1 MAVEPLYDPTHS
13 MTVTLLNAQNPAY
26 TGILSIAEILNFAE
40 SLGCNTIVMK
50 PDYGSY
56 LQVQCYEQI
65 YCFNLPTL
73 SDYYV
78 GSGEWYDNTNPEIIN
93 DLLIQ
98 SIAGSTGQYE
108 QVKVVTLGNDGLRH
122 ANTVAANTIT
132 TYVTKEEINYLKFN
146 WSIYGQQTN
155 PYIFATNADIG
166 NLYINGEAP
175 VSYQWTSFPAISG
188 APGIM
193 ALTQISDEGI
203 GVYDQT
209 KIQVSKDNIL
219 RFTDG
224 SNIRRLVSNIAQNTW
239 VSIGYSGLNYI
250 QINWHDSTQYQN
262 AFEYT
267 LRFVNH
273 YGEGNNQY
281 YSIVYEVSD
290 SILYDGTEDMYIGF
304 IIDREN
310 QVAVYDP
317 VLHIN
322 NPQEPLTHDT
332 VSYNL
337 YRPTEQQMA
346 ALYYF
351 LLASDDE
358 PTDEDDPYAT
368 GSTDDGG
375 DGSPDQPQDHLVQNN
390 LPTKGG
396 LNLGMVTLYQPS
408 DTELSNIASYLWSDN
423 VLENFKKYFNNF
435 ADNLIA
441 LMIMPYTMP
450 NLPTK
455 KFKVGNLESDNP
467 LLAAVSYVSDRYVD
481 IDMGKFS
488 LQRKW
493 DSYLDC
499 APYTKLE
506 IFLPYCGTHTLDT
519 DEIMYPAN
527 LSGFIP
533 AADQKNAYVELS
545 LSYRLDILTGNIVA
559 TLSVDGELRYQFTG
573 KCGVTVPLT
582 GANYQNLIST
592 IISAGAGLAS
602 TIASGGATAPLIAS
616 AAVTGTVMSQK
627 PQVYRSGNF
636 SGDISALGYDTPYLI
651 KTRPNKPLLEKQEL
665 YTGLP
670 SYKKGT
676 LGEFSGYTEVIEAH
690 IDNVSCT
697 SEERDMI
704 MAALKGGVII

>member
-1 MAVEPLYDPTHS
+1 MSWVWLDNIDELTG
-13 MTVTLLNAQNPAY
+13 VPATSDI
-26 TGILSIAEILNFAE
+26 TGHTWDDILSAM
-40 SLGCNTIVMK
+40 NT
-50 PDYGSY
+50 SY
-56 LQVQCYEQI
+56 TDQ
-65 YCFNLPTL
+65 L
-73 SDYYV
+73 SDIV
-78 GSGEWYDNTNPEIIN
+78 GVGLNNDGSGIYYLEGNAVGVNEKSFLTTYNLRIQMGDIYSQWGPGRLAIQKLSEPMLGMTMSGNISRCTWRFMVNYATEEMTAWRIVQYEDQYCQYYNCISSVNREQCALWYDFLVEH
-93 DLLIQ
+93 
-98 SIAGSTGQYE
+98 STPP
-108 QVKVVTLGNDGLRH
+108 VT
-122 ANTVAANTIT
+122 
-132 TYVTKEEINYLKFN
+132 
-146 WSIYGQQTN
+146 
-155 PYIFATNADIG
+155 
-166 NLYINGEAP
+166 
-175 VSYQWTSFPAISG
+175 YQWTSVPAISG
-188 APGIM
+188 KMGI
-193 ALTQISDEGI
+193 LSLSQITDVGI
-203 GVYDQT
+203 PPYDTT

-219 RFTDG
+219 RFTDE
-224 SNIRRLVSNIAQNTW
+224 SNIRLIIRNIAQNTW
-239 VSIGYSGLNYI
+239 TSIGYSGLNYV
-250 QINWHDSTQYQN
+250 QIKWWDSTQYQN
-262 AFEYT
+262 TFEYT

-281 YSIVYEVSD
+281 YATVYEVSD
-290 SILYDGTEDMYIGF
+290 SIPYDGTEDMYMSF

-317 VLHIN
+317 ILHIN
-322 NPQEPLTHDT
+322 NPLEPLTHDT

-337 YRPTEQQMA
+337 YRPTDQQMA
-346 ALYYF
+346 GLYVF
-351 LLASDDE
+351 LVGSDDE
-358 PTDEDDPYAT
+358 PQDEDDPYAT

-375 DGSPDQPQDHLVQNN
+375 DGTPDQPQDHLVQNN

-408 DTELSNIASYLWSDN
+408 DTELANISSFMWSDD
-423 VLENFKKYFNNF
+423 VLDNFKKYFNNF

-455 KFKVGNLESDNP
+455 KFKVGNMESDNP

-481 IDMGKFS
+481 IDMGSFS

-527 LSGFIP
+527 LSGFLPEAIE
-533 AADQKNAYVELS
+533 KNAYVNLS

-582 GANYQNLIST
+582 GANYQSLINT
-592 IISAGAGLAS
+592 VITAGAGLAS

-627 PQVYRSGNF
+627 PSVYRSGNF

-651 KTRPNKPLLEKQEL
+651 KTRPNKPLLKNQEL
-665 YTGLP
+665 YTGFP

-690 IDNVSCT
+690 IDDVACT

>member
-1 MAVEPLYDPTHS
+1 MAWTNYEIDFPTCECSNESYWTNLIAQSWTQWANYSSYLGTAYPLSYN
-13 MTVTLLNAQNPAY
+13 LLNSTRWIWGDESCGCKFTYTNDYNAAFSFYYNNEIYLNMTCEPARVNSSGNALY
-26 TGILSIAEILNFAE
+26 LYVGVDEDNQ
-40 SLGCNTIVMK
+40 
-50 PDYGSY
+50 YGSCFLMYKSGNQCINRNLGYSKLSWQHEMY
-56 LQVQCYEQI
+56 LI
-65 YCFNLPTL
+65 LKA
-73 SDYYV
+73 
-78 GSGEWYDNTNPEIIN
+78 GA
-93 DLLIQ
+93 LI
-98 SIAGSTGQYE
+98 
-108 QVKVVTLGNDGLRH
+108 V
-122 ANTVAANTIT
+122 
-132 TYVTKEEINYLKFN
+132 
-146 WSIYGQQTN
+146 
-155 PYIFATNADIG
+155 
-166 NLYINGEAP
+166 
-175 VSYQWTSFPAISG
+175 YQWTSVASISG

-193 ALTQISDEGI
+193 ALTQITDEGI
-203 GVYDQT
+203 GEYDQT

-224 SNIRRLVSNIAQNTW
+224 SNIRRLISNIAQNTW
-239 VSIGYSGLNYI
+239 TSIGYSGLNYV
-250 QINWHDSTQYQN
+250 QINWQESTQYQN
-262 AFEYT
+262 TFDYT

-281 YSIVYEVSD
+281 YSTIYEISD
-290 SILYDGTEDMYIGF
+290 SIPYDGTEDMYMGF

-322 NPQEPLTHDT
+322 NPLEPLTHDT

-337 YRPTEQQMA
+337 YRPTDQQMV
-346 ALYYF
+346 ALYVF
-351 LLASDDE
+351 LMGSDGE
-358 PTDEDDPYAT
+358 PTDENDPYAT

-408 DTELSNIASYLWSDN
+408 DTELSNIASYLWDDS

-441 LMIMPYTMP
+441 LIIMPYTMS

-467 LLAAVSYVSDRYVD
+467 LLAAVSYVTDRYVD

-582 GANYQNLIST
+582 GANYHSLIST

-636 SGDISALGYDTPYLI
+636 SGDVSALGYDTPYLI

>member
-1 MAVEPLYDPTHS
+1 MAYIWLESLAGQS
-13 MTVTLLNAQNPAY
+13 IMTCDIYAPANIPSYVDVSYLNVGQNP
-26 TGILSIAEILNFAE
+26 ISIASQSTVWDVSEKLRIEWSIDNNSSIVRVIDVELSVNLIEGYYAGFSSTLDHINILIPIDE
-40 SLGCNTIVMK
+40 SLQKAN
-50 PDYGSY
+50 
-56 LQVQCYEQI
+56 
-65 YCFNLPTL
+65 F
-73 SDYYV
+73 YV
-78 GSGEWYDNTNPEIIN
+78 GLHYSAYPSEYNIDQHNMTDAQRLRFYE
-93 DLLIQ
+93 LI
-98 SIAGSTGQYE
+98 
-108 QVKVVTLGNDGLRH
+108 
-122 ANTVAANTIT
+122 
-132 TYVTKEEINYLKFN
+132 KEAEP
-146 WSIYGQQTN
+146 T
-155 PYIFATNADIG
+155 PYI
-166 NLYINGEAP
+166 
-175 VSYQWTSFPAISG
+175 WTSVPAISG
-188 APGIM
+188 KMGI
-193 ALTQISDEGI
+193 LSLSQITDEGI
-203 GVYDQT
+203 PPYDTT

-219 RFTDG
+219 RFTDE
-224 SNIRRLVSNIAQNTW
+224 SNIRLIIRNIAQNTW
-239 VSIGYSGLNYI
+239 TSIGYSGLNYV
-250 QINWHDSTQYQN
+250 QIKWWDSTQYQN
-262 AFEYT
+262 TFEYT

-281 YSIVYEVSD
+281 YSTVYEVSD
-290 SILYDGTEDMYIGF
+290 SIPYDGTEDMYMSF

-317 VLHIN
+317 ILHIN
-322 NPQEPLTHDT
+322 NPLEPLTHDT

-337 YRPTEQQMA
+337 YRPTDQQMA
-346 ALYYF
+346 GLYVF
-351 LLASDDE
+351 LVGSDDE
-358 PTDEDDPYAT
+358 PQDEDDPYAT

-375 DGSPDQPQDHLVQNN
+375 DGTPDQPQDHLVQNN

-408 DTELSNIASYLWSDN
+408 DTELANISSFMWSDD
-423 VLENFKKYFNNF
+423 VLDNFKKYFNNF

-455 KFKVGNLESDNP
+455 KFKVGNMESDNP

-481 IDMGKFS
+481 IDMGSFS

-527 LSGFIP
+527 LSGFLPEAIE
-533 AADQKNAYVELS
+533 KNAYVNLS

-582 GANYQNLIST
+582 GANYQSLINT
-592 IISAGAGLAS
+592 VITAGAGLAS

-627 PQVYRSGNF
+627 PSVYRSGNF

-665 YTGLP
+665 YTGYP

-690 IDNVSCT
+690 IDDVACT

>member
-1 MAVEPLYDPTHS
+1 MQAAPLFNPDHTTPVRLYNGQNMQES
-13 MTVTLLNAQNPAY
+13 TVFTIAQ
-26 TGILSIAEILNFAE
+26 ILNFAE
-40 SLGCNTIVMK
+40 TVGCNSIVIR
-50 PDYGSY
+50 PYYRTY
-56 LQVQCYEQI
+56 LQWDAYYLVYA
-65 YCFNLPTL
+65 FNLPTL
-73 SDYYV
+73 AEYHV
-78 GSGEWYDNTNPEIIN
+78 GDGTYNSTAEPN
-93 DLLIQ
+93 LLFQ
-98 SIAGSTGQYE
+98 SISGSTGFYE
-108 QVKVVTLGNDGLRH
+108 QCKVIILRNDGLTH
-122 ANTVAANTIT
+122 NNTVQFNTIT
-132 TYVTKEEINYLKFN
+132 TQTTVDSVDYLQFS
-146 WSIYGQQTN
+146 WDEWDPQTQ
-155 PYIFATNADIG
+155 PFIFATNANIG
-166 NLYINGEAP
+166 TLYINGESP
-175 VSYQWTSFPAISG
+175 VTYEWTSFPAISG

-193 ALTQISDEGI
+193 ALTQITDEGI
-203 GVYDQT
+203 EPYNQT

-239 VSIGYSGLNYI
+239 TSIGYSGLNYI

-281 YSIVYEVSD
+281 YSTVYEVSD

-408 DTELSNIASYLWSDN
+408 DTELSNIASYLWSDD

-582 GANYQNLIST
+582 GANYQSLIST

-704 MAALKGGVII
+704 MTALKGGVII

>member
-1 MAVEPLYDPTHS
+1 
-13 MTVTLLNAQNPAY
+13 MTIWRSANNQAY
-26 TGILSIAEILNFAE
+26 FDCDIMPVNSQVPINFYQH
-40 SLGCNTIVMK
+40 
-50 PDYGSY
+50 YGS
-56 LQVQCYEQI
+56 
-65 YCFNLPTL
+65 N
-73 SDYYV
+73 V
-78 GSGEWYDNTNPEIIN
+78 GSWATACYNCASWEM
-93 DLLIQ
+93 
-98 SIAGSTGQYE
+98 
-108 QVKVVTLGNDGLRH
+108 
-122 ANTVAANTIT
+122 
-132 TYVTKEEINYLKFN
+132 
-146 WSIYGQQTN
+146 SIYTSSISYAVLFIWDSMPNTFTQNGTDVRS
-155 PYIFATNADIG
+155 YILHDTDTDK
-166 NLYINGEAP
+166 YIVYMGGGYGYTASQP
-175 VSYQWTSFPAISG
+175 VSEFPNWRIAYPEQTAPQEFKDYVSTPLITYQWTSVPAISG

-193 ALTQISDEGI
+193 ALTQIKDEEI
-203 GVYDQT
+203 GDYDQT
-209 KIQVSKDNIL
+209 KLQVSKDNIL

-224 SNIRRLVSNIAQNTW
+224 SNIRRIISNIAQNTW
-239 VSIGYSGLNYI
+239 TYIGYSGLNHMEI
-250 QINWHDSTQYQN
+250 KWNDSTQYQN
-262 AFEYT
+262 AFDYT
-267 LRFVNH
+267 LKFVNH

-281 YSIVYEVSD
+281 YSTIYEVSD
-290 SILYDGTEDMYIGF
+290 SIPYDGTEDRYIGF

-310 QVAVYDP
+310 EVAVYDP

-322 NPQEPLTHDT
+322 NPLEPLTNDT

-337 YRPTEQQMA
+337 YRPTDQQMA
-346 ALYYF
+346 GLYVF
-351 LLASDDE
+351 LTGSDGE

-375 DGSPDQPQDHLVQNN
+375 DGSPDQPQDHLVQNG
-390 LPTKGG
+390 LPSKGG

-408 DTELSNIASYLWSDN
+408 DTDLGNIASFLWSDD
-423 VLENFKKYFNNF
+423 VLDNFKKYFNNF
-435 ADNLIA
+435 ADNLIT
-441 LMIMPYTMP
+441 LMIMPYTMT

-467 LLAAVSYVSDRYVD
+467 LLAAVSYVTDRYVD

-582 GANYQNLIST
+582 GANYQSLIST

-636 SGDISALGYDTPYLI
+636 SGDVSALGYDTPYLI

>member
-1 MAVEPLYDPTHS
+1 MSVPLALLQPDLDYTISYRDGRTQVVNTFTIGQLKSMAMARGTNTLVLIPTYWNYYDEYS
-13 MTVTLLNAQNPAY
+13 YQSVILLNTYNENVPTVY
-26 TGILSIAEILNFAE
+26 HIA
-40 SLGCNTIVMK
+40 NTEYI
-50 PDYGSY
+50 PD
-56 LQVQCYEQI
+56 
-65 YCFNLPTL
+65 T
-73 SDYYV
+73 
-78 GSGEWYDNTNPEIIN
+78 
-93 DLLIQ
+93 
-98 SIAGSTGQYE
+98 
-108 QVKVVTLGNDGLRH
+108 NDGTLYFEKIGDSNLLSWENVGYNNNNQWEWRNSGTTPTW
-122 ANTVAANTIT
+122 ANTTVVKDDV
-132 TYVTKEEINYLKFN
+132 TYWCCAQTDDDCSLPIIYLT
-146 WSIYGQQTN
+146 WSPIE
-155 PYIFATNADIG
+155 
-166 NLYINGEAP
+166 NLYINNALPIE
-175 VSYQWTSFPAISG
+175 YQWTSFPAISG

-193 ALTQISDEGI
+193 SLTQITDEGI
-203 GVYDQT
+203 EPYNQT

-224 SNIRRLVSNIAQNTW
+224 SNIRRLISNIAQNTW
-239 VSIGYSGLNYI
+239 TSIGYSGLNYV
-250 QINWHDSTQYQN
+250 QINWQDSTQYQN
-262 AFEYT
+262 AFDYT

-281 YSIVYEVSD
+281 YSTIYEVSD
-290 SILYDGTEDMYIGF
+290 SIPYDGTEDMYMGF

-322 NPQEPLTHDT
+322 NPLEPLTHDT

-337 YRPTEQQMA
+337 YRPTDQQMA

-375 DGSPDQPQDHLVQNN
+375 DGSPDQPQDHLVQNG

-408 DTELSNIASYLWSDN
+408 DTELSNIAAYLWDDN

-533 AADQKNAYVELS
+533 AADEKNAYVELS

-582 GANYQNLIST
+582 GANYQSLIST

-636 SGDISALGYDTPYLI
+636 SGDVSALGYDTPYLI

-676 LGEFSGYTEVIEAH
+676 LGSFSGYTEVIEAH